1 MKLQNYLVL
10 LTFISMVLALGGLN
24 VAGISALFS
33 YLGLVV
39 NSSGVGQMTI
49 DSTFWNYIFGTAGL
63 LTSISIS
70 GAIGVGT
77 FIYTKDKSFLILPII
92 TGVFVYWI
100 SVMISIINYSLNE
113 PIFGTIIAI
122 ILVPLTL
129 GFIISCVDWFMG
141 RT

>member
-49 DSTFWNYIFGTAGL
+49 DSPFWNFIFGTAGL

-129 GFIISCVDWFMG
+129 GFIVSCVDWFMG